1 MTIARADAGP
11 LVGSRPS
18 ERSSTPLRQASPVEF
33 AMCSHS
39 GKVRQNNEDKAG
51 AAPEIGLFV
60 LCDGMGGLEA
70 GERASQIAVE
80 TLLGSCRE
88 SATSLAAT
96 SESLSAPIELAN
108 ENIFREAQ
116 ALGAKSGMGSTIVA
130 VQLCD
135 DRMIVAHVGDSR
147 VYRLRRDEL
156 CQLTDDHSFVAEQV
170 RRGMIT
176 IEEANQSQ
184 MQNVLTRALGVE
196 PHVTVEVNEELLLPC
211 DTLLLCSDGLTREL
225 SDSQIAGILSDAS
238 CVQDA
243 ANQLI
248 RHANEAGGKDNVTVI
263 VIRNSKKPGS
273 LRARLGRWIRG
284 SENNI

>member
-1 MTIARADAGP
+1 MTTTRVDAGL
-11 LVGSRPS
+11 LVDSRPS
-18 ERSSTPLRQASPVEF
+18 ERSSTPMRHVCPVEF

-80 TLLGSCRE
+80 TLIKSCRE
-88 SATSLAAT
+88 SATSAVAT

-108 ENIFREAQ
+108 ENIFKTAH
-116 ALGAKSGMGSTIVA
+116 AFGAKSGMGSTIVA
-130 VQLCD
+130 VQLRD
-135 DRMIVAHVGDSR
+135 DRLTVAHVGDSR
-147 VYRLRRDEL
+147 VYRLRRDEF

-176 IEEANQSQ
+176 VEEANRSQ

-196 PHVTVEVNEELLLPC
+196 PHVTVEVNEELLLPG

-248 RHANEAGGKDNVTVI
+248 RHANEAGGNDNVTVI
-263 VIRNSKKPGS
+263 VIRNLNRPLS

-284 SENNI
+284 SESNI

>member
-1 MTIARADAGP
+1 MTITRVDGGLIVDATPPEQTCVPLPRAA
-11 LVGSRPS
+11 
-18 ERSSTPLRQASPVEF
+18 TVEF

-51 AAPEIGLFV
+51 AAPEVGLFV

-70 GERASQIAVE
+70 GERASQIAVD
-80 TLLGSCRE
+80 TVLKSCRE
-88 SATSLAAT
+88 SAKSIDATGPRLAA
-96 SESLSAPIELAN
+96 AVELAN
-108 ENIFREAQ
+108 ENIFRASH
-116 ALGAKSGMGSTIVA
+116 ALGGKAGMGSTIVA
-130 VQLCD
+130 VQLCG
-135 DRMIVAHVGDSR
+135 DRLIVAHVGDSR
-147 VYRLRRDEL
+147 VYRLRRAEF
-156 CQLTDDHSFVAEQV
+156 CQLTEDHSFVAEQV

-176 IEEANQSQ
+176 LEEANQSQ

-196 PHVTVEVNEELLLPC
+196 PTVSAEVNEELLIPG

-225 SDSQIAGILSDAS
+225 SDSQIAGILRDAS

-248 RHANEAGGKDNVTVI
+248 RHANEAGGNDNVSVI

-273 LRARLGRWIRG
+273 LRARIGRWIRG
-284 SENNI
+284 SENTI